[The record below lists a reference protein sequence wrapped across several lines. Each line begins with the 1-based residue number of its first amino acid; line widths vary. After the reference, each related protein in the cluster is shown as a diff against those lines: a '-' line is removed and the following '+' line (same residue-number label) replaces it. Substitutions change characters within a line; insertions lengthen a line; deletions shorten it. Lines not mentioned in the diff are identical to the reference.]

1 MGVFRLSNTNLF
13 KTICFS
19 CGTYGHVQ
27 ENFPK
32 LNPNVDSAPPAAAP
46 STNTPHP
53 TGNEAFGP
61 CWFVERCQRRSPRK
75 PSELSSINSVSILRS
90 PVINNLMDP
99 NPKPVKSSKQSL
111 FGNPSLFPTVLRE
124 CERPVTPGSSQQSHR
139 IHMPAINLDIA
150 KHTTIILLEND
161 DPHILWDHLAIAS
174 STSSTN
180 VLPPSDPP
188 ILTTMKPGYSKMLRP
203 WRLMHLMGLKRPL
216 IHAPSG
222 SRATHV
228 IATLGF
234 PNSFR
239 VEAAGFSG
247 GLWLYWYNTVDIEV
261 LVTHFQ
267 FIHCHMRCKSDNAL
281 FEATLVEVGN
291 IMMTIREWSGIVGF
305 PPRISLPH

>member
-61 CWFVERCQRRSPRK
+61 CC
-75 PSELSSINSVSILRS
+75 

-216 IHAPSG
+216 IHAP
-222 SRATHV
+222 R
-228 IATLGF
+228 LMLLM
-234 PNSFR
+234 
-239 VEAAGFSG
+239 
-247 GLWLYWYNTVDIEV
+247 GLRRPWRLSNA
-261 LVTHFQ
+261 
-267 FIHCHMRCKSDNAL
+267 FIL
-281 FEATLVEVGN
+281 FLIIIYDA
-291 IMMTIREWSGIVGF
+291 
-305 PPRISLPH
+305 